1 MRATGSLAPNKR
13 DTIETIVF
21 ADWAERDMRLG
32 FLSLLLFGL
41 ALASLLVGPV
51 SLGWAEVMSVFSD
64 RGDDRAALILFELRL
79 PRAVLAMMTG
89 AALACGGAVMQSL
102 FRNPLAEPGLVGV
115 SAGAALGAALM
126 LVFGLTAYWWLGIA
140 GSVGA
145 LCATWL
151 AWSLARRWANSAGLL
166 IAGIA
171 INAMAFSLIGLLVS
185 MASDQQ
191 IRSVAFWSLGS
202 MTRVPLT
209 ATLILLPWVL
219 ACLLWIYRHWPALD
233 ALLLGEREALQVGV
247 PVTRLRFA
255 LVAAMALMVGPL
267 VALTGAISFIGLL
280 VPQLLRSWVGSTHQ
294 ILLPTAALVGASV
307 VLAADML
314 CRVVVAPA
322 ELPIGVIISLA
333 GAPLFFWLLRQDS
346 SQGST

>member
-1 MRATGSLAPNKR
+1 VTVSLAPSRR
-13 DTIETIVF
+13 DTIEALVF
-21 ADWAERDMRLG
+21 VGGAELEMRLALLG
-32 FLSLLLFGL
+32 SLLLLL
-41 ALASLLVGPV
+41 AVVSLMVGPV
-51 SLGWAEVMSVFSD
+51 SLGWSEVMSVFSD
-64 RGDDRAALILFELRL
+64 HTDDRAALILFELRL
-79 PRAVLAMMTG
+79 PRALLAMMTG

-126 LVFGLTAYWWLGIA
+126 LVLGITAYWWLGIA

-145 LCATWL
+145 MCATWL
-151 AWSLARRWANSAGLL
+151 AWSLARRWANSSGLL
-166 IAGIA
+166 MAGIA

-185 MASDQQ
+185 VASDQQ

-209 ATLILLPWVL
+209 VTLLLLPWVL

-247 PVTRLRFA
+247 PVTRMRFA

-267 VALTGAISFIGLL
+267 VALTGAISFVGLL
-280 VPQLLRSWVGSTHQ
+280 VPQLLRSWVGSAHRT
-294 ILLPTAALVGASV
+294 LLPTAALVGAAV
-307 VLAADML
+307 VLVADML
-314 CRVVVAPA
+314 CRVLVAPA
-322 ELPIGVIISLA
+322 ELPIGVVISLA
-333 GAPLFFWLLRQDS
+333 GAPLFFWLLRKGS
-346 SQGST
+346 SQGVS